1 MKSVKEGIYVFTLCM
16 KLHAI
21 LYVVCGLPWYINMYR

>member
-16 KLHAI
+16 IEAAFHFICGMWPSLVYK
-21 LYVVCGLPWYINMYR
+21 YV